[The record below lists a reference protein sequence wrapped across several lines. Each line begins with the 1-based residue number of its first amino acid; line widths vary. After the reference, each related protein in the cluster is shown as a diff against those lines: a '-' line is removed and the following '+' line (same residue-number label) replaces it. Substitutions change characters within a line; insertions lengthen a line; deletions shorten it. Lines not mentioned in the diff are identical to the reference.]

1 MKKSLMFAICVL
13 GLAMAIPTV
22 LSAQGGG
29 LVSDQE
35 MAGDWK
41 PNLGSIEKPEELVTP
56 IDNKIETKEMTY
68 DEKQVKAPTEYK
80 PQEVKLPQPPKP
92 PMDELQNN
100 LVKFSFGRFASP
112 YAKVFLN
119 TGRNVDGRAGLE
131 FSHASS
137 SKGYVDYA
145 EWRDDI
151 LGAYGQ
157 YYTKENTF
165 KGAIRFQNSNY
176 FYFADT
182 IVAANPEFKDT
193 IRNTFTKFEADM
205 SLARNYNPEGVNY
218 DVGLNFQGYFDRWDN
233 KDIHISL
240 LPKLNWKITDMFGAD
255 IASAFTFSNST
266 FDTVQQSRFFLDLT
280 PTVTFKY
287 EGLSVQGGI
296 KVNTF
301 ADSTSKFKAFPVFK
315 AKYQLIPEKLSLAAG
330 IVGEMHYLKYYDL
343 IDQNRYLNRL
353 PDIRPMRD
361 ASNIYFGVD
370 GQFAKHFTFS
380 ARGYTKKVKDQLIY
394 FNPENSAYF
403 QMLYDSNFTQSGA
416 EISLTFN
423 KNDKIRAGV
432 RGDFRSFKTS
442 NIYANFNMP
451 GTKVD
456 IWGSYNFANKVWVAA
471 EIYLFGPR
479 TMSVQVDT
487 ITGPSDILIPIKQG
501 VVADVNLSAEYRFS
515 KRLSLF
521 LELNNLLDNRWQRW
535 YNYQERPFDI
545 KGGVTFSF

>member
-1 MKKSLMFAICVL
+1 MRKSMIHAICLL
-13 GLAMAIPTV
+13 GLAVAIPV
-22 LSAQGGG
+22 GLMGQGGVTVG
-29 LVSDQE
+29 DQE

-41 PNLGSIEKPEELVTP
+41 PNLGSMEKPEDQVTP

-68 DEKQVKAPTEYK
+68 EEKQTKAPTEYK
-80 PQEVKLPQPPKP
+80 PQEVKLPPPPKP
-92 PMDELQNN
+92 PMDELKNN
-100 LVKFSFGRFASP
+100 LVKVSFGRFASP
-112 YAKVFLN
+112 YAKLFLN

-165 KGAIRFQNSNY
+165 KGALRFKNSNY
-176 FYFADT
+176 FYFADSSV
-182 IVAANPEFKDT
+182 IANPELKDS

-218 DVGLNFQGYFDRWDN
+218 DVGLKFQGYFDRWDD
-233 KDIHISL
+233 KDLHISL
-240 LPKLNWKITDMFGAD
+240 TPKLNWKITDMFGAD
-255 IASAFTFSNST
+255 IASVLTFSNST
-266 FDTVQQSRFFLDLT
+266 FDTLQQSRFFFDLT
-280 PTVTFKY
+280 PTVTFKL
-287 EGLSVQGGI
+287 EGLNVQGGL

-301 ADSTSKFKAFPVFK
+301 TDSTSKFKAFPVLR
-315 AKYQLIPEKLSLAAG
+315 ARYQVIPEKLSLAAG
-330 IVGEMHYLKYYDL
+330 LVGEMHYLKYYDL
-343 IDQNRYLNRL
+343 IDQNRYINRL

-361 ASNIYFGVD
+361 ASNIYIGID
-370 GQFAKHFTFS
+370 GQLAKYFTYS
-380 ARGYTKKVKDQLIY
+380 TRVYTKKVKDQLIY

-416 EISLTFN
+416 EISLSFN

-442 NIYANFNMP
+442 NIAKNFNMP

-456 IWGSYNFANKVWVAA
+456 IWASYNFANKVWVAT

-479 TMSVQVDT
+479 TMSLTGDSIPAE
-487 ITGPSDILIPIKQG
+487 ITQG
-501 VVADVNLSAEYRFS
+501 IVADVNLSAEYRFS